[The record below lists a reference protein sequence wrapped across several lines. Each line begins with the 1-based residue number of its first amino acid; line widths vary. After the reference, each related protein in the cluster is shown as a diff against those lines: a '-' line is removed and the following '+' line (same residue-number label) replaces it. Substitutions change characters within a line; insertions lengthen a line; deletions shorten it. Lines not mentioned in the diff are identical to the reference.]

1 MSRFFPPSHAGAGN
15 LFCLGLTTLMLISGW
30 AATSRAAAPAEPH
43 TGPSLSPAMLTAAL
57 TGLLLVVLLILYLVQ
72 RRQLLRE
79 RQRCRQLRQ
88 AFNLARLTLDKVPC
102 AVFCYDSDFRM
113 VEVNATA
120 CLATGMTRR
129 ELLNKSLDSLDPT
142 LTVDPKKP
150 KEAWCRLQEQGQVS
164 RDGQLCHI
172 SGACHPTKEQITI
185 LPMPGHDYLLVISQ
199 DISDSLRQEKKLHNY
214 ADELLG
220 AKEAAETA
228 NRLKSEF
235 LSNMSHEIRTPMNAI
250 IGYSEML
257 GQSALADRQQEYVET
272 ILKSGKALILI
283 INDILDLSKIEA
295 GRLKLHKQAVN
306 TTSFFT
312 NIGKIFQ
319 ERAAQKGLELIIDLG
334 AELPSPLLFD
344 EVRLRQVLFN
354 LLGNGVTFT
363 NQGHVA
369 LRVRHQMMASHTC
382 RLTISVEDS
391 GIGIAPEEQQNL
403 FEPFHAPS
411 SQAAQSPSG
420 SGLGLAV
427 SQRLVSL
434 MGGSISLTST
444 PGQGSTFEIILPAIE
459 MAADS
464 AMPPARR
471 RHERITFKSG
481 HVLVVDDARMNCRL
495 IEDFLRNTAVQVS
508 AAANGK
514 EALALLQHM
523 RPDLILMDL
532 KMPVMDGYQAATMIR
547 NNPHLA
553 DIPIVAVSGSALSL
567 EDCAPLFDGALTK
580 PYNIRDLEQEMG
592 RFLDHESA
600 DQADTAPEPTEPD
613 ISGLLN
619 ADLAQKISAI
629 VGRHDQ
635 QGGNLSAAARLGRE
649 IMALGER
656 EKIAELSALGEK
668 LRTSAEKFDILTVEK
683 LQNNLKKYSR
693 ERKNGE

>member
-1 MSRFFPPSHAGAGN
+1 MSRFFRLTHNAAKN
-15 LFCLGLTTLMLISGW
+15 LFCLGLTTLLVIGGGSGSL
-30 AATSRAAAPAEPH
+30 AAAAPEPQ
-43 TGPSLSPAMLTAAL
+43 TGPSLGPALMTVAL
-57 TGLLLVVLLILYLVQ
+57 IGLLLVVLLVLYLGQ

-79 RQRCRQLRQ
+79 KQRCRQLRQ
-88 AFNLARLTLDKVPC
+88 AFHLARLTLDKVPC
-102 AVFCYDSDFRM
+102 AVFCYDSDLRM

-120 CLATGMTRR
+120 CRATGMTRR
-129 ELLNKSLDSLDPT
+129 ELLNKSINSFDPT
-142 LTVDPKKP
+142 FAVDPKETWRHLQ
-150 KEAWCRLQEQGQVS
+150 KEGQIK
-164 RDGQLCHI
+164 RDGQLCHV

-185 LPMPGHDYLLVISQ
+185 LSMADTDYLLVISQ

-214 ADELLG
+214 ADELLR

-257 GQSALADRQQEYVET
+257 AQSPLAEREKEYVET

-306 TTSFFT
+306 TTFFFT
-312 NIGKIFQ
+312 NIGKMFK
-319 ERAAQKGLELIIDLG
+319 ERAVQKGLELIIDLG

-369 LRVRHQMMASHTC
+369 LRVRHQMTTPHTC
-382 RLTISVEDS
+382 RLTITVEDS

-403 FEPFHAPS
+403 FEPFHGPS
-411 SQAAQSPSG
+411 GQAAQSPSS

-427 SQRLVSL
+427 SHRLVSL
-434 MGGSISLTST
+434 MGGTISLTST

-459 MAADS
+459 MATDS
-464 AMPPARR
+464 SRPPAQR
-471 RHERITFKSG
+471 RHKRITFKSG

-508 AAANGK
+508 SAANGE
-514 EALALLQHM
+514 EALELLRHM

-532 KMPVMDGYQAATMIR
+532 KMPVMDGYQAATIIR
-547 NNPHLA
+547 DNPQLA
-553 DIPIVAVSGSALSL
+553 DIPIVAVSGSALGL
-567 EDCAPLFDGALTK
+567 EDQAPLFDGALTK

-600 DQADTAPEPTEPD
+600 EPADTAPEPVEPD

-619 ADLAQKISAI
+619 AELAQKISTI

-635 QGGNLSAAARLGRE
+635 QGGNLSAAAQLGRE
-649 IMALGER
+649 IIALGER
-656 EKIAELSALGEK
+656 EKIAELSGLGEK

-683 LQNNLKKYSR
+683 LQKKLKEYSR
-693 ERKNGE
+693 ERENGE